1 MYKGNLLKHLRA
13 FCQTARLGSVSAAAD
28 ALYLSQPSI
37 SQQIRAL
44 EDELGQQL
52 FERQGPRMHLTPAG
66 RTLLDMARPLVDQL
80 DALPDEFARAY
91 GRLDSGEVRIA
102 AGESTILH
110 LLPSLVQR
118 FRQRHPGIFVHLHNV
133 TGADGLGML
142 RADQVDFAVGSMI
155 DVPEDITY
163 RPIYSFRPVL
173 IASREHP
180 LARRSDIGLADISPF
195 GLILPPKRLT
205 TYTLIDRVFQKHR
218 LPFRVTMEVGGWE
231 VIKRY
236 VARGMGISIVTS
248 ICITEAD
255 RDQLITRD
263 VSQWFP
269 KRTYGVVMRKGAY
282 LTPQA
287 RRFIEL
293 MSPELFP
300 EPAMSR
306 ASGSP
311 DRAGTS
317 SADAQR

>member
-1 MYKGNLLKHLRA
+1 
-13 FCQTARLGSVSAAAD
+13 
-28 ALYLSQPSI
+28 
-37 SQQIRAL
+37 
-44 EDELGQQL
+44 
-52 FERQGPRMHLTPAG
+52 
-66 RTLLDMARPLVDQL
+66 
-80 DALPDEFARAY
+80 
-91 GRLDSGEVRIA
+91 
-102 AGESTILH
+102 
-110 LLPSLVQR
+110 
-118 FRQRHPGIFVHLHNV
+118 
-133 TGADGLGML
+133 
-142 RADQVDFAVGSMI
+142 
-155 DVPEDITY
+155 
-163 RPIYSFRPVL
+163 
-173 IASREHP
+173 
-180 LARRSDIGLADISPF
+180 
-195 GLILPPKRLT
+195 
-205 TYTLIDRVFQKHR
+205 
-218 LPFRVTMEVGGWE
+218 
-231 VIKRY
+231 
-236 VARGMGISIVTS
+236 MGISIVTS

>member
-28 ALYLSQPSI
+28 ALYLSQPSV
-37 SQQIRAL
+37 SQQVKAL
-44 EDELGQQL
+44 EDGLGHAL
-52 FERQGPRMHLTPAG
+52 FERQGPKMHLTPAG
-66 RTLLDMARPLVDQL
+66 KTLLELAGPLVDRL
-80 DALPDEFARAY
+80 NALPDEFARNF
-91 GRLDSGEVRIA
+91 GRLDAGEVRIA

-118 FRQRHPGIFVHLHNV
+118 FRQRHPGIFVHLNNV
-133 TGADGLGML
+133 TGADGMGML
-142 RADQVDFAVGSMI
+142 RTDQVDFAVGSMI
-155 DVPEDITY
+155 DVPDDITY

-173 IASREHP
+173 IASRDHP
-180 LARRSDIGLADISPF
+180 LARRTNLTLADISPY
-195 GLILPPKRLT
+195 GLILPPRRLT
-205 TYTLIDRVFQKHR
+205 TYTLIDRVFQKHK

-236 VARGMGISIVTS
+236 VARGLGISIVTS
-248 ICITEAD
+248 ICLTDAD

-263 VSQWFP
+263 VSRWFP

-300 EPAMSR
+300 EP
-306 ASGSP
+306 
-311 DRAGTS
+311 
-317 SADAQR
+317 